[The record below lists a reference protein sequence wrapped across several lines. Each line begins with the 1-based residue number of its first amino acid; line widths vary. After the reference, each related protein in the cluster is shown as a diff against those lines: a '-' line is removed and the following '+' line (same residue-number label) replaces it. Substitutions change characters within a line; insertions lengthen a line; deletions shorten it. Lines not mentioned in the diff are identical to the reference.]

1 LIKAN
6 SNILTIR
13 ERFDKNKEKLILL
26 LIALPFII
34 ITFMFN
40 YVPLFG
46 WILSFFD
53 YTPGVP
59 LNQTSFV
66 GLQFFISMFTD
77 QRDDIINVMTNTF
90 VLSFLGILC
99 TPLPVIFAIMLNEV
113 QSTKFKK
120 LVQTTTTLPNFI
132 SWIIVFSLAFTM
144 FSSEGFTNT
153 LLINMKIIKEPLSI
167 MANADITWAFQTIL
181 SVWKTLGWS
190 AIIYIATMSGI
201 DSEQYEAATIDGA
214 GRLGKILHVT
224 LPGISSTFF
233 VLLLLNI
240 SNILSSG
247 GGLEQ
252 YFVFYNGPVGAKIE
266 VLDYYIYR
274 IGVVSNFYSYATAIG
289 VLKSLLSIALLF
301 GANTLSKKVRGISII

>member
-1 LIKAN
+1 LIKAG
-6 SNILTIR
+6 SNVLPIKDIIA
-13 ERFDKNKEKLILL
+13 KNKEKLILFS
-26 LIALPFII
+26 IALPFVV

-59 LNQTSFV
+59 LNQTPFV
-66 GLQFFISMFTD
+66 GLKYFISMFTD
-77 QRDDIINVMTNTF
+77 QRTDIINVLTNTF

-99 TPLPVIFAIMLNEV
+99 APLPVLFAIMINEV

-144 FSSEGFTNT
+144 FSSEGFINT
-153 LLINMKIIKEPLSI
+153 LLINMKMIKEPLSI
-167 MANADITWAFQTIL
+167 LANADITWGFQTVLTI
-181 SVWKTLGWS
+181 WKTLGWS
-190 AIIYIATMSGI
+190 AIIYIASMTGI

-233 VLLLLNI
+233 VLLLITI
-240 SNILSSG
+240 SNILSTG
-247 GGLEQ
+247 GGLDQ
-252 YFVFYNGPVGAKIE
+252 YFVFYNGPVGSKIE
-266 VLDYYIYR
+266 VLT
-274 IGVVSNFYSYATAIG
+274 G
-289 VLKSLLSIALLF
+289 
-301 GANTLSKKVRGISII
+301 